1 MKTNA
6 FSVSYLAVSLS
17 LGDNQCLSAASTLF
31 VRLSRLSP
39 SSKPPVRNVARK
51 HNLNILSSVR
61 VLLQSRNEWLEVID
75 FASFFLLKKVTYHA
89 KNVDATVF
97 LASTV
102 FENIAKNAIFRMNE
116 IYFT

>member
-6 FSVSYLAVSLS
+6 FSVSYLTGSLS
-17 LGDNQCLSAASTLF
+17 LGDNQCLSAESTLF

-39 SSKPPVRNVARK
+39 SGKPPVRNVARK

-75 FASFFLLKKVTYHA
+75 FAALFLLKKVTYHA
-89 KNVDATVF
+89 KNG
-97 LASTV
+97 LS
-102 FENIAKNAIFRMNE
+102 
-116 IYFT
+116 